1 MKIVMLIVAC
11 DSTPIHV
18 EYQKL
23 WRKYMNTYKDIKSF
37 FIKSKD
43 DLTSEIQEDEDT
55 IYVKGNECLIPGVLH
70 KTLKSVEY
78 IIKKYEFDYLYRTN
92 LSSFICLEK
101 LYTFVSNNKLDYGGM
116 LYHYDEHGG
125 FPAHLKKEYKFSYA
139 SGSGFFMSNEAC
151 RNLIIMKNTLDMD
164 IIDDVEIVSCLTKKY
179 TILNIESND
188 SRQMPRA
195 LWYLGLEECESKNFP
210 LATALLHTSYKLG
223 YDDMEALNDFAHKA
237 KKLYDY
243 ICSSSDQMQVTLD
256 EAVDD
261 LACYYGVLK
270 PSNSAVIQGAKPLEV
285 VKQHNAIDTE
295 KLDTTNCFHYILTSP
310 ESMTVMVTQHLES
323 DIQKELG
330 FLSIPYIKKIN
341 FLTKLLED
349 KEVKDREFF
358 QKSLTNVRKESF
370 CTCYDHFKN
379 QIDSRIETPN
389 IDVDNEEEYTKE
401 LSNIMG
407 LLFKIKMV

>member
-1 MKIVMLIVAC
+1 M
-11 DSTPIHV
+11 
-18 EYQKL
+18 
-23 WRKYMNTYKDIKSF
+23 
-37 FIKSKD
+37 
-43 DLTSEIQEDEDT
+43 
-55 IYVKGNECLIPGVLH
+55 IPGVLH

-164 IIDDVEIVSCLTKKY
+164 IIDDVEIGSCLTKKY
-179 TILNIESND
+179 TILNIESN
-188 SRQMPRA
+188 
-195 LWYLGLEECESKNFP
+195 
-210 LATALLHTSYKLG
+210 
-223 YDDMEALNDFAHKA
+223 
-237 KKLYDY
+237 
-243 ICSSSDQMQVTLD
+243 
-256 EAVDD
+256 
-261 LACYYGVLK
+261 
-270 PSNSAVIQGAKPLEV
+270 
-285 VKQHNAIDTE
+285 DTE